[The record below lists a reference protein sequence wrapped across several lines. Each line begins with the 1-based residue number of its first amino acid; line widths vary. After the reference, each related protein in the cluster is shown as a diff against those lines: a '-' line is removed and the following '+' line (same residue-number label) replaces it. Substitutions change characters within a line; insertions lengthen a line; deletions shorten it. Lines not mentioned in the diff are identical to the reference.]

1 MSDRRIDSGMTMT
14 SALPRHRSPWI
25 ALAAFLVALSATGGA
40 TACTTMAEGTGAC
53 AAACGCCEAPAS
65 GGSVPAATEVVAAH
79 RVAPPL
85 AEEVCGN
92 SPTDGCACR
101 PQQPDAPEPRPGQR
115 TTGEGTQAGRHLTE
129 GRRVHDAASSHSHP
143 NWPTAG
149 PPQQSPLYLRHSRL
163 LI

>member
-1 MSDRRIDSGMTMT
+1 MSDRRIDSGMTVT
-14 SALPRHRSPWI
+14 SARPRHRSPWI

-40 TACTTMAEGTGAC
+40 DACTTMVEGSGAC
-53 AAACGCCEAPAS
+53 AAACGCCVAPTS
-65 GGSVPAATEVVAAH
+65 GGSASEANEAVAAH

-101 PQQPDAPEPRPGQR
+101 PQQADAPEPRPGQR
-115 TTGEGTQAGRHLTE
+115 TTGERTHAGRDLTV
-129 GRRVHDAASSHSHP
+129 GRWVHDAASSHSHP
-143 NWPTAG
+143 IWPMAG
-149 PPQQSPLYLRHSRL
+149 PPQKSPLYLRHSRL